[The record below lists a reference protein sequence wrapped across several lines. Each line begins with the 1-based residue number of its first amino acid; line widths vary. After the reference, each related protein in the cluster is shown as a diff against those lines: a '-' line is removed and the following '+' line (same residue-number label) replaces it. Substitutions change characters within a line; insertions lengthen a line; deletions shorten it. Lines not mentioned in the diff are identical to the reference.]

1 MKKISEK
8 SITDLE
14 FDIVLQQA
22 AEHCA
27 TDFGKKALLDLRPYT
42 SLSRVQ
48 IEIERVNE
56 YNSSYASEHNIP
68 NHGFES
74 IDKALELLSIEN
86 SKIEIESFQHIAHL
100 AKTAQTLLR
109 FLKKQNSFFHN
120 FTSLDKKFRLKNRY
134 QKKSIASLIVLER
147 FAMMRLIH

>member
-22 AEHCA
+22 AERCA
-27 TDFGKKALLDLRPYT
+27 TDLGKKALLDLLPYT

-56 YNSSYASEHNIP
+56 FKSSYASEHNIP

-74 IDKALELLSIEN
+74 IDKALELLSQPKPFCWRRLFLLYHPKILN
-86 SKIEIESFQHIAHL
+86 SGICSLPI
-100 AKTAQTLLR
+100 
-109 FLKKQNSFFHN
+109 QNS
-120 FTSLDKKFRLKNRY
+120 D
-134 QKKSIASLIVLER
+134 
-147 FAMMRLIH
+147 